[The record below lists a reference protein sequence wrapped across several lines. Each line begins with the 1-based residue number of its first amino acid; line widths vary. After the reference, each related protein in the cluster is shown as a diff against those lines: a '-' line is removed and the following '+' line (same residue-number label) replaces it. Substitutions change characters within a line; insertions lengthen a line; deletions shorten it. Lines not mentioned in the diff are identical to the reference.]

1 MNKKLLLAALALCVT
16 ACVPITPEPDLTNCS
31 FGYRGLRPGQSAEDP
46 PSGHLPEYID
56 IIGADSSLEGE
67 TLTAIIYL
75 RGIPEELTVNRDG
88 VYNWALEYSWSVE
101 IDVEGDSRID
111 SPILVATQIVVEWG
125 EDRFKLM
132 DYVLVS
138 FSPSIRVLADSEPAI
153 RPFGSLFQTEVW
165 EYEYDPEEDEYDTE
179 KFESDHTEVVKL
191 RSITT
196 GARLEIS
203 HEDNSLT
210 LIGKVPGITPNSSLF
225 FSTFDFLEGQDSVS
239 CQPN

>member
-31 FGYRGLRPGQSAEDP
+31 LGYLNLRPGQSAEDP
-46 PSGHLPEYID
+46 PSDYLPEYID
-56 IIGADSSLEGE
+56 IVGADSRLEGE
-67 TLTAIIYL
+67 TLTATIYL

-88 VYNWALEYSWSVE
+88 VESYNLEYSWSVE
-101 IDVEGDSRID
+101 IDVEGESR
-111 SPILVATQIVVEWG
+111 VEWG
-125 EDRFKLM
+125 KDRNRVVWSEARFKLM
-132 DYVLVS
+132 DYVLGS
-138 FSPSIRVLADSEPAI
+138 FSSSMRVLADSEPAI

-165 EYEYDPEEDEYDTE
+165 KYEYDPGEDEYDTE
-179 KFESDHTEVVKL
+179 KFESDHTEVVQL
-191 RSITT
+191 RSIAT

-210 LIGKVPGITPNSSLF
+210 LIGKVPGITPNSHLF
-225 FSTFDFLEGQDSVS
+225 FSTFDFLEGQDGVS